1 MGMEG
6 KLRQVSEF
14 ELASYRKTPAK
25 FYSDLMAK
33 YQSGNFAKFI
43 SMTQEFQESPLV
55 KRIQQRAMSGLPPL
69 QEDIDA
75 LRKQQEALLSENQ
88 EALDEVQSDLMGL
101 SKDGLQLSLYKD
113 WHMLHYLLT
122 GKSWEMVD
130 SPLSQAIMGGTEIA
144 DVQKVMGYGPARYLT
159 PSIVREV
166 AGALDSFPIEE
177 KVESFDSQAAE
188 DAKVYPRM
196 HGMKQLEKDE
206 KEGLIHYFHLLRDFY
221 RDAAAN
227 GHAMLLWV
235 E

>member
-6 KLRQVSEF
+6 KLRQISEF

-25 FYSDLMAK
+25 LYSDLMAK

-43 SMTQEFQESPLV
+43 TMTQEFQESPLV

-69 QEDIDA
+69 QEDLDT
-75 LRKQQEALLSENQ
+75 LRTQQEALLSENQ
-88 EALDEVQSDLMGL
+88 EAMDEVQSELMGL

-122 GKSWEMVD
+122 GKGWETVD
-130 SPLSQAIMGGTEIA
+130 SPLGQAIMGGIEIP
-144 DVQKVMGYGPARYLT
+144 DVQNVMGYGPARYLT

-177 KVESFDSQAAE
+177 KAESFDPQAAE
-188 DAKVYPRM
+188 AAKVYPRM
-196 HGMKQLEKDE
+196 HGMKQLEQDE

-221 RDAAAN
+221 WDAAAK

>member
-25 FYSDLMAK
+25 LYSDLMAK
-33 YQSGNFAKFI
+33 YQSENFTKFI
-43 SMTQEFQESPLV
+43 SMTQEFQESPLM
-55 KRIQQRAMSGLPPL
+55 KRVQQRAMSGLPPL
-69 QEDIDA
+69 QEDLDA
-75 LRKQQEALLSENQ
+75 LRKQQEALVSENQ

-122 GKSWEMVD
+122 GKSWEPAD
-130 SPLSQAIMGGTEIA
+130 SPLGNAIMGGIEIP
-144 DVQKVMGYGPARYLT
+144 DGQKIMGYGPARYLT
-159 PSIVREV
+159 PSVVREV
-166 AGALDSFPIEE
+166 AEALDSFPIEE
-177 KVESFDSQAAE
+177 KVESFDPQAAE
-188 DAKVYPRM
+188 NAKVYPRM
-196 HGMKQLEKDE
+196 RGMKELEKDE
-206 KEGLIHYFHLLRDFY
+206 KEGLTNYFHLLRDFY
-221 RDAAAN
+221 RDAAAK

>member
-25 FYSDLMAK
+25 LYSDLMAK
-33 YQSGNFAKFI
+33 YQSENFTKFL
-43 SMTQEFQESPLV
+43 SVAREFQESPLM

-69 QEDIDA
+69 QEDLDA
-75 LRKQQEALLSENQ
+75 LRKQQEALVTENQ

-113 WHMLHYLLT
+113 WQILHYLLT
-122 GKSWEMVD
+122 GKSWEPVD
-130 SPLSQAIMGGTEIA
+130 STLGQAIMGGIEIP
-144 DVQKVMGYGPARYLT
+144 DVQNLMGYGPARYLA

-166 AGALDSFPIEE
+166 AAALANFPIEQ
-177 KVESFDSQAAE
+177 KVEAFDPQAAE

-196 HGMKQLEKDE
+196 HGMPQLEKDE
-206 KEGLIHYFHLLRDFY
+206 KEGLINYFHLLRDFY
-221 RDAAAN
+221 RDASAK